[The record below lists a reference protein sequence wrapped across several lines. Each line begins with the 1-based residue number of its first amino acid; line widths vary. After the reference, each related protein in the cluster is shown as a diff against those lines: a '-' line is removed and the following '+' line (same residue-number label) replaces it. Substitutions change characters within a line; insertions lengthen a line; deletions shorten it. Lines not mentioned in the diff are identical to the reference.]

1 VWSVILELDDRPPVL
16 LAECERLD
24 GDDGARAVA
33 LEAAIIHNH
42 VAGRVCV
49 SNHES
54 SDQIQRYGPHREH
67 VIRDQPHLPA
77 HGQDVTVVVGEPAHV
92 IIRPG
97 R

>member
-1 VWSVILELDDRPPVL
+1 VILELEGRPPVL
-16 LAECERLD
+16 LAECARLD

-33 LEAAIIHNH
+33 LEAAIIHNS

-54 SDQIQRYGPHREH
+54 TDQIQRYGRHGEK

-92 IIRPG
+92 KIAPG